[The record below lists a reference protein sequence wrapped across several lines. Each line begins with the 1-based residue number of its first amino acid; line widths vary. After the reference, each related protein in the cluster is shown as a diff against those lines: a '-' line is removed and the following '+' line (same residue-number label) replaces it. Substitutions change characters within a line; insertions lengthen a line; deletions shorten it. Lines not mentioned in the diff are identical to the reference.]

1 MMCHA
6 KTAQKEIVETIEW
19 RPRKKINCLSPSFGG
34 LFFILKETHDNIKEM
49 HLFRSFISYY
59 ANFSDES
66 SCIGGEYTN
75 AIIMYVIQRRVNMIY
90 KVYYQENKHETPVRE
105 NTKTLYVEASS
116 EREVRA
122 YLKERNYNIELVQLL
137 EGNYLEYE
145 QASPNFRLENA

>member
-1 MMCHA
+1 
-6 KTAQKEIVETIEW
+6 
-19 RPRKKINCLSPSFGG
+19 
-34 LFFILKETHDNIKEM
+34 
-49 HLFRSFISYY
+49 
-59 ANFSDES
+59 
-66 SCIGGEYTN
+66 
-75 AIIMYVIQRRVNMIY
+75 MIY